1 VRTDDEELV
10 ESDDKVND
18 MLLIPSRRP
27 RVPTFGRPNNC
38 GSLGSQNLLLGVKS
52 LYSIW

>member
-1 VRTDDEELV
+1 MGANGMDDEELV

-27 RVPTFGRPNNC
+27 QVPM
-38 GSLGSQNLLLGVKS
+38 
-52 LYSIW
+52 IWQA